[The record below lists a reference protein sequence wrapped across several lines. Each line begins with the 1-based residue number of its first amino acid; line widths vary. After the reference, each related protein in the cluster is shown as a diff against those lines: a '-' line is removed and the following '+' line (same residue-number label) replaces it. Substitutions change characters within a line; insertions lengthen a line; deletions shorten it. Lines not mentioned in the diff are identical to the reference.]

1 MKDHRRGSSSLK
13 ISLLADNRGT
23 LEEICINA
31 VALPKR
37 RGGVGGLE
45 KENEWTVGF
54 RRWRGKTKAR
64 NKGRGM
70 GGKVCADDTAE
81 EEWRRGRERRG
92 RVESRCGLAAKL
104 QSLECIV
111 AQRFDTLPFTV
122 SSTPSKNFVYPSFSL
137 SRSLARKQEGGYT
150 RPGYAYRN
158 AYKDVLI

>member
-111 AQRFDTLPFTV
+111 AQRFDTLPFSV

-137 SRSLARKQEGGYT
+137 SLARSRENRRGGI
-150 RPGYAYRN
+150 RARVMHIEMHI
-158 AYKDVLI
+158 KMF